1 MSWDHGVNSTHNNV
15 FTLVIHDIRLNQTHN
30 HLVASLPSLPGF
42 GFPLFFSTN
51 FSLLMSSF
59 SLAVAGY
66 SRPSFSG
73 RSAAV

>member
-1 MSWDHGVNSTHNNV
+1 MKSGQ
-15 FTLVIHDIRLNQTHN
+15 IAHN

-42 GFPLFFSTN
+42 GFPLFFSTD
-51 FSLLMSSF
+51 FSLLKSSF

-73 RSAAV
+73 RFDAVSGIRSASG